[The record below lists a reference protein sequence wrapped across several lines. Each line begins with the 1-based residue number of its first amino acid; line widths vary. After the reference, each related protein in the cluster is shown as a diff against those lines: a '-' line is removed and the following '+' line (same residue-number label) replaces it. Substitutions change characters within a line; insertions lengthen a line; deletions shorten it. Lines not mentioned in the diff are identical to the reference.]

1 MCGLHCATSLESDL
15 LALEATTAPA
25 SAKAT
30 TTAATT
36 AATTATEAAAA
47 ASTATTAEATTAP
60 ASTETTTA
68 ATTTAEAAAATVV
81 VTGLG
86 IVQADGPTIKVT
98 TVEGIKGSLGILNRR
113 ERHVGEALRAARLP
127 NCTVSD
133 MQNTP

>member
-1 MCGLHCATSLESDL
+1 MCGLRCATSLESGL

-36 AATTATEAAAA
+36 AATTATEAAAT

-60 ASTETTTA
+60 ASAETTTA
-68 ATTTAEAAAATVV
+68 ATATAEAAAATVV

-86 IVQADGPTIKVT
+86 IVQTDGPTIKVAA
-98 TVEGIKGSLGILNRR
+98 VESIKGSLGIFDRR
-113 ERHVGEALRAARLP
+113 ERHVGETLSTARLP
-127 NCTVSD
+127 NCKVSD